1 MLGFGL
7 VIISLLV
14 IIDIILVI
22 RNEQNLTGFV
32 LKVLKNHFLTLPTH
46 RVGWQVN

>member
-1 MLGFGL
+1 MLAVVL

-14 IIDIILVI
+14 IIDIIVI

-32 LKVLKNHFLTLPTH
+32 LKV
-46 RVGWQVN
+46 

>member
-32 LKVLKNHFLTLPTH
+32 LKVLKNHFLILPAL
-46 RVGWQVN
+46 RVG

>member
-1 MLGFGL
+1 MLTVVL

-14 IIDIILVI
+14 IIDIIAI

-32 LKVLKNHFLTLPTH
+32 LKVLKNHFPILPMQH
-46 RVGWQVN
+46 ALA